1 MIIIL
6 VIQSMHGATVKI
18 IIIFLIYDNE
28 LFCARCMYKYD
39 IFYILAV
46 IVP

>member
-6 VIQSMHGATVKI
+6 VIQFMHGAIVM

-28 LFCARCMYKYD
+28 LFCARYMT
-39 IFYILAV
+39 ISISSRLL
-46 IVP
+46 